1 MSNYLL
7 AFGRTKIVKKIHDIL
22 LLNSEDSSEVSITK
36 VSKDF
41 SMLVVSKSHTLTS
54 SKGSTIFFKGWLQD
68 HQTRS
73 LVFGGK
79 GFKSWIENENPIMD
93 TDFEGSY
100 VSAIFHK
107 GELVVRNDT
116 FSYFPVI
123 HFSNKELF
131 VCSDSMFIISKLRKA
146 LGMPCKLNK
155 KVMYSRAWCHGLA
168 YAAMSNQ
175 TQIQDVKLLSPGKHI
190 KIEIHKPLF
199 HLNYTLNSK
208 NIVKSSDLKQT
219 FAVEFTNYEQAIRD
233 AATKIVQSIFSF
245 TRSEEV
251 MIKFGLSG
259 GLDSRI
265 ILAALL
271 QKPQVLER
279 IAIKTNTHTSRK
291 RDFDVVKELSE
302 LFNFE
307 FNDTEKIRSHRTPSL
322 KIQKIADRFA
332 LWTLSS
338 MGLFDMMYLRDS
350 YWPIP
355 SIIEMGGHGAET
367 IKGTFGPMRFE
378 NLVKHHPIIA
388 KAKYSSKKYF
398 PFHMGEVK
406 PANKVHHAIRSE
418 ISEALATSGI
428 DLDEYASMQWH
439 HLCYKSPIQNGS
451 SRDCSSIALRPFIQ
465 HSLFALAISEIN
477 PFKNNKRGEPT
488 ILHDILILLN
498 PELAAIN
505 FEDPKTNVSKE
516 YIQSRLDALG
526 GPLRLLESEPY
537 SIHGSIK
544 EMTNG
549 PPEVFLKMV
558 NHDFKPDGNDVKSIL
573 GALERAWDKITD
585 KEVKSAYLST
595 YEIAKER
602 LQKTDAYTPGASAPA
617 AKIISLFLLD

>member
-1 MSNYLL
+1 M
-7 AFGRTKIVKKIHDIL
+7 
-22 LLNSEDSSEVSITK
+22 
-36 VSKDF
+36 
-41 SMLVVSKSHTLTS
+41 
-54 SKGSTIFFKGWLQD
+54 GSTFFFKGWFQD
-68 HQTRS
+68 HQNKS
-73 LVFGGK
+73 VVLGEK
-79 GFKSWIENENPIMD
+79 GFKSWIENEEYDSPILD

-100 VSAIFHK
+100 VSAVFHK
-107 GELVVRNDT
+107 GEFVVRNDM
-116 FSYFPVI
+116 FSYLPVI
-123 HFSNKELF
+123 HFSTQNLF
-131 VCSDSMFIISKLRKA
+131 VCSDSLFIISEVRKA
-146 LGMPCKLNK
+146 LGMSCKLNK
-155 KVMYSRAWCHGLA
+155 NVMYSRAWTHGLA
-168 YAAMSNQ
+168 SAVMSNQ
-175 TQIQDVKLLSPGKHI
+175 TQIEGVELLSPGKHI
-190 KIEIHKPLF
+190 KIKTIFKIF
-199 HLNYTLNSK
+199 HLNYILDSE

-219 FAVEFTNYEQAIRD
+219 FAGNFENYEQAIRD
-233 AATKIVQSIFSF
+233 AATKMVQSILSF
-245 TRSEEV
+245 TRLEE
-251 MIKFGLSG
+251 IIIQFGLSG

-271 QKPQVLER
+271 QKPEVLER
-279 IAIKTNTHTSRK
+279 IVIKTNTHASRK
-291 RDFDVVKELSE
+291 GDFDVVKELSE

-307 FNDTEKIRSHRTPSL
+307 FNDTEKIRLHSASSL
-322 KIQKIADRFA
+322 GEQKIPDQFA
-332 LWTLSS
+332 LWVLSS
-338 MGLFDMMYLRDS
+338 MGLFDMMYLHDS
-350 YWPIP
+350 YWPTP

-367 IKGTFGPMRFE
+367 IKGTFAPMRFD
-378 NLVKHHPIIA
+378 NLVKNHPIIA
-388 KAKYSSKKYF
+388 KAKYSSKSL
-398 PFHMGEVK
+398 PRVK
-406 PANKVHHAIRSE
+406 SDKKVHDAIRSE

-498 PELAAIN
+498 PELAEID

-558 NHDFKPDGNDVKSIL
+558 NHDFRPDGNDAKSIL

-585 KEVKSAYLST
+585 KEVKSAYLPA
-595 YEIAKER
+595 YETAKE
-602 LQKTDAYTPGASAPA
+602 KMKDTDAYTPGASGPA
-617 AKIISLFLLD
+617 AKIISLSLLDQQS